1 MQCTKCGRDIPE
13 GATCLSQLPW
23 DLPAGIQR
31 SDYLNFCI
39 ACCEWDPDD
48 PPVPCCTLS
57 RDQLQG
63 EQAVGPVSCHCC
75 QATVP
80 QNAWVFC
87 WTFFDWPKLSGS
99 QSALGGTEPE
109 QEGGAN
115 PWVGGLH
122 RRKGGWNNLS
132 PDTQRRFRTRGLG
145 RGLAPRSPTEAR
157 KFFEGSIPKSIRDGG
172 DKSVRRFMRGR
183 DVSHIESVARN
194 PGRAKDP
201 GNVVWEKS
209 GRNRSRGARNMTKVE
224 VDAAKTATRRS
235 GYAALGR
242 SVAKQAAWAAALEF
256 VVAGLENWFHWRRG
270 RKTGKQ
276 AAKDTAKSTVTSLWF
291 AAVWIILIKV
301 VGLIV
306 PSLVL
311 LVLYLVMGSFIVG
324 LFMGAP
330 LTIPLVI
337 LGAVLIILT
346 VLAVLAVARIGFLIV
361 GAVKTYRRVAQAAS
375 QDEEHSALAND
386 GFPLDEFHV
395 YFCSRCILQEHI
407 CPRVGPDSLEW
418 STGLS
423 PEPGR

>member
-1 MQCTKCGRDIPE
+1 MQCTKCGCDIPA
-13 GATCLSQLPW
+13 GAACLSQLPW
-23 DLPAGIQR
+23 DLPVGIQR

-39 ACCEWDPDD
+39 ACCEWDLGG
-48 PPVPCCTLS
+48 PPVPWCRLS

-63 EQAVGPVSCHCC
+63 ERAVAPVSCHCC

-80 QNAWVFC
+80 QNDRLFC

-99 QSALGGTEPE
+99 RSARGGTEPT
-109 QEGGAN
+109 QEGGTN
-115 PWVGGLH
+115 PWVGALH
-122 RRKGGWNNLS
+122 RRKGGWNSLS
-132 PDTQRRFRTRGLG
+132 PDTQRRFQTRGLG
-145 RGLAPRSPTEAR
+145 RGLAPRSLTKAR

-194 PGRAKDP
+194 PGRAKAS

-209 GRNRSRGARNMTKVE
+209 SRNRSRGARNMTKGE
-224 VDAAKTATRRS
+224 VAAAKAATRRS
-235 GYAALGR
+235 GYAELGR

-256 VVAGLENWFHWRRG
+256 VVAGLENWFHWKRG
-270 RKTGKQ
+270 RKTAKQ
-276 AAKDTAKSTVTSLWF
+276 AAKDTAKSTVTSLWI
-291 AAVWIILIKV
+291 AAVWLILIKV
-301 VGLIV
+301 IGLIV

-311 LVLYLVMGSFIVG
+311 LVLYLAMGSLIVG

-337 LGAVLIILT
+337 LGALLIVLT
-346 VLAVLAVARIGFLIV
+346 VLAMLAASKFVFLIV

-375 QDEEHSALAND
+375 QDDEDSDFAND
-386 GFPLDEFHV
+386 GFPLDEFRV

-407 CPRVGPDSLEW
+407 RPRVGPDSLEW

-423 PEPGR
+423 PESGR